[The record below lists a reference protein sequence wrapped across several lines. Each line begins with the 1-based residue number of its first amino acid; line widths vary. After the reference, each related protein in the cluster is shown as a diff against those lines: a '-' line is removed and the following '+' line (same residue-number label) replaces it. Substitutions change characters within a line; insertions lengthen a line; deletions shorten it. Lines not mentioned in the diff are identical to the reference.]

1 MACHA
6 LEGIPMNP
14 TVTWLIVIVGLC
26 VLFPPLL
33 GFVAGIGFACAI
45 RWLWMKVCGV

>member
-1 MACHA
+1 
-6 LEGIPMNP
+6 MNP

-33 GFVAGIGFACAI
+33 GFVLGVGVFCVIWWF
-45 RWLWMKVCGV
+45 WMKVFGV